1 MLLLLHD
8 DTAGYVFAALPAA
21 CTSTCG
27 TGSRPPLE
35 ASCVLSTWRVA
46 SYGHTQEHAM
56 RC

>member
-8 DTAGYVFAALPAA
+8 DTAGYVFAASPAA

-27 TGSRPPLE
+27 TGSRPPPE

-46 SYGHTQEHAM
+46 SYGHT
-56 RC
+56 